1 MVKSMLCKAIQNRRQ
16 ISMRYEGMERILD
29 PYLIGTT
36 TAGNEALRGYSE
48 SGGVPAWRLFTLS
61 TISNVKILDTSF
73 GIHPLCNPYDKL
85 WYRSPAESRLDWNFN
100 PTSLFGKRSIFGP
113 ALQFLRPVE
122 FQ

>member
-61 TISNVKILDTSF
+61 AISNVKILDTSF
-73 GIHPLCNPYDKL
+73 GIHPLYNPYDKAMVQISC
-85 WYRSPAESRLDWNFN
+85 R
-100 PTSLFGKRSIFGP
+100 I
-113 ALQFLRPVE
+113 
-122 FQ
+122 

>member
-61 TISNVKILDTSF
+61 AISNVKIRNVKILDTSF

-85 WYRSPAESRLDWNFN
+85 WYRSPAES
-100 PTSLFGKRSIFGP
+100 SAVSI
-113 ALQFLRPVE
+113 L
-122 FQ
+122 